1 MINNQL
7 HKATH
12 DNEYVQWENE
22 EIDYNMIEKSI
33 ADFVDNKN
41 DIENYFNWDFKRE
54 GTKWVHYK

>member
-54 GTKWVHYK
+54 GTK